1 MRVIEEFGE
10 LLHLAH
16 EPAQRVA
23 RVLEVKLQHEV
34 VRRDREVERRRREGR
49 REVRCEGDL
58 GTSGAELEEEEEEKD
73 GGAEER
79 GPHDVTRLGR

>member
-34 VRRDREVERRRREGR
+34 VRRDREVERRRREG
-49 REVRCEGDL
+49 G
-58 GTSGAELEEEEEEKD
+58 
-73 GGAEER
+73 
-79 GPHDVTRLGR
+79 